1 MSDIRNF
8 FSAKPKKGGS
18 SDDNTATKMKNES
31 TAKRRPKPLI
41 SSSDDDDDFVAT
53 TPQPTVSKKSRN
65 GKKDSDL
72 AKDCPEKQKSPSKEK
87 AMKAVDAKDFFA
99 AAATTTKHS
108 SSRPAKSSEKK
119 KSTSPNE
126 NKGSRANGKDKTDK
140 TKKRKSPDV
149 EFHDDADFAAMLVDM
164 DTNPESV
171 TPSPMKKTKIESSD
185 KPASKLAKLKG
196 QVEDDAKASNGFKA
210 KEKVK
215 DKEKSPKVKSPKK
228 FDEKPSENKKKVE
241 TGLKSPEKCDETP
254 SEPKRKVEA
263 VKKASPV
270 KTDKVS
276 VKAKED
282 PVDKKSQE
290 KPAKI
295 VYSVKSE
302 APEISKPK
310 FEGEAESGESQLWVD
325 KYKPANVKS
334 IIGQQGDKSN
344 MTKLINWL
352 RNWDNNHG
360 PGSGKPPP
368 RPPPWGAHND
378 NGFWAKAALL
388 SGSPGVGKTTT
399 AYLVAKELG
408 YEVTELNAS
417 DTRSKKQLDSVV
429 ADALGTRWV
438 TNTSA
443 KKILLMDEVDGMA
456 GNEDRGGVGELIQLM
471 KGSRIPIVCM
481 CNDRNHQKIRNLA
494 NHCFDL
500 RFNKPRVE
508 QIKAAMMSVCFKEKI
523 KIAPDA
529 LTDLI
534 VGCNQD
540 IRQVLH
546 QLSMLKA
553 KSAGVES
560 EKLTAA
566 DIKSETERSQK
577 TSIKMG
583 PWDVCRKVFSASD
596 HKSMSLMD
604 KSDLFFHDYSLGP
617 LFVQENYL
625 NAVPS
630 VGENDKKKH
639 MLLLSKASDSLCDGD
654 LVEATLRSR
663 NSWNL
668 LPTQAMFASV
678 IPGEFLSGYM
688 KGQIQFPSWLGKY
701 SKQNKMDR
709 LLQEVQIHTRLSAN
723 LSKQALNRDFVQPLR
738 DAIIRPL
745 AAEGADGVSA
755 SVQVMEEYA
764 LLREDLDNILEL
776 AQWPDAPDP
785 MRAVESKVK
794 AAFTRAYNKQVFLPY
809 STNVGNVAKK
819 ASKAIESDPAANEGE
834 VEEDDDNDDDQDI
847 GKDSMIKAKKK
858 AGGKSDDGKATKG
871 RGRAAATKAT
881 KTDSTSE
888 KGKGRGKGKKK

>member
-1 MSDIRNF
+1 
-8 FSAKPKKGGS
+8 
-18 SDDNTATKMKNES
+18 
-31 TAKRRPKPLI
+31 
-41 SSSDDDDDFVAT
+41 VAT
-53 TPQPTVSKKSRN
+53 TPQPNVSKKSR
-65 GKKDSDL
+65 GKRDSADS
-72 AKDCPEKQKSPSKEK
+72 KTGEKKKSPPAAAAKE

-99 AAATTTKHS
+99 TAATSTQA
-108 SSRPAKSSEKK
+108 PAQPSKKSEAKK

-126 NKGSRANGKDKTDK
+126 NKGSRANASAKADP

-164 DTNPESV
+164 DTNPETV
-171 TPSPMKKTKIESSD
+171 TPSPMKKAKTESSD

-196 QVEDDAKASNGFKA
+196 QTAEETKLVNEAKA
-210 KEKVK
+210 KEKA
-215 DKEKSPKVKSPKK
+215 KSPKQKIPVKCDEKPTTEPKTKVEAAKKESPVKKEKASPKK
-228 FDEKPSENKKKVE
+228 ESPLKKE
-241 TGLKSPEKCDETP
+241 
-254 SEPKRKVEA
+254 
-263 VKKASPV
+263 KASPRAV
-270 KTDKVS
+270 QKDEPSGKKTQGKPATAN
-276 VKAKED
+276 VKAE
-282 PVDKKSQE
+282 V
-290 KPAKI
+290 
-295 VYSVKSE
+295 
-302 APEISKPK
+302 PEVPKPK
-310 FEGEAESGESQLWVD
+310 FEGEAETGTSQLWVD
-325 KYKPANVKS
+325 KYKPSNVKS

-344 MTKLINWL
+344 MAKLINWL
-352 RNWDNNHG
+352 RNWENNHG

-471 KGSRIPIVCM
+471 KGSKIPIVCM

-494 NHCFDL
+494 NYCFDL
-500 RFNKPRVE
+500 RFSKPRVE
-508 QIKAAMMSVCFKEKI
+508 QIKAAMMSVCFKEKV

-553 KSAGVES
+553 KSAGGES

-596 HKSMSLMD
+596 HKTMSLMD

-625 NAVPS
+625 NALPN

-639 MLLLSKASDSLCDGD
+639 MLLLSKASDSLCNGD
-654 LVEATLRSR
+654 LVEATIRSR

-668 LPTQAMFASV
+668 LPTQAMFSSV
-678 IPGEFLSGYM
+678 LPGEFLSGYM
-688 KGQIQFPSWLGKY
+688 KGQIQFPNWLGKY

-723 LSKQALNRDFVQPLR
+723 LSKQALNRDFIQPLR

-745 AAEGADGVSA
+745 ASDGADGVGP
-755 SVQVMEEYA
+755 SVQVMEDYA

-776 AQWPDAPDP
+776 AQWPDSPDP

-819 ASKAIESDPAANEGE
+819 ASKAIETDPAANEGE
-834 VEEDDDNDDDQDI
+834 LDEEDDDDDQDI

-858 AGGKSDDGKATKG
+858 AGGKSDDGKG
-871 RGRAAATKAT
+871 RGRAAGTKAT
-881 KTDSTSE
+881 KADSTSE